1 VRFRVLEIHR
11 GKWQQKEDDKPIL
24 RPSEYIKIQ
33 ATLEKNE
40 SKFGAPLMNNYF
52 KGNIN
57 KNKARIASLNPQL
70 FESQVNQLIKS
81 KNTLE
86 NSNAEQVDTFIF
98 NKNDESLTSSQK

>member
-1 VRFRVLEIHR
+1 
-11 GKWQQKEDDKPIL
+11 
-24 RPSEYIKIQ
+24 
-33 ATLEKNE
+33 
-40 SKFGAPLMNNYF
+40 MNNYF